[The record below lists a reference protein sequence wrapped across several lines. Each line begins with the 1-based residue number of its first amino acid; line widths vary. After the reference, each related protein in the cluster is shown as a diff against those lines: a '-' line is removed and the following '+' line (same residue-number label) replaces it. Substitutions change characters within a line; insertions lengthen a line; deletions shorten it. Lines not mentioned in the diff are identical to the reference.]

1 MIDPKLPRRTL
12 LGAAVAATAT
22 VALTP
27 TAASAAA
34 GRPRPFFDEKTLWDS
49 EVDPLVNYHVH
60 GLYVLP
66 DDTILLATEGRHEV
80 CDAGPRDLVLRRSP
94 DGGETWLPTQTIVE
108 SVDGQSW
115 GNPAFIADRVTGEVF
130 LFYMLSE
137 QLPENTTCSGDS
149 GDLYVVSSTDAGA
162 TWSEP
167 RSLAGLFDH
176 FGYGWALHNPG
187 PGHGLQ
193 LDSGRLLLNVS
204 HRRIIVG
211 TPVDERYYGVAAIY
225 SDDHGA
231 TWRTTAEV
239 PVSVAYPANEARMFR
254 RTDGTIVVNARAASG
269 GNRQRIVAVSAD
281 DGLTWSPPVL
291 DGATGVFNAVD
302 AGLLRYT
309 GIGDGEPDRVLF
321 SRPDAP
327 MRWNMTVSVSY
338 DGGHSYRYSRVV
350 NEKRS
355 YYSDLARLADGTI
368 VLVYGCEGDIASF
381 PRKVNV
387 CRFNLEWLTGGRDSL
402 RGGPGVSEKVYPLAE
417 LSKAA
422 TVTGGTLETVEEATA
437 RGRARLVLRPT
448 GPESFVDVPF
458 TVRSRTRA
466 EAVLRYHRPVDGGV
480 LTATIDGK
488 ALHGTTADTTAE
500 SSAGYDLLRLGNVDL
515 HPGRHVLRLALAGP
529 GRGGGTLIS
538 ADTLSLVTAPYAPD
552 LREEVTVDNSEQGF
566 QVLSGTWATGTGTP
580 GYYSGNYR
588 SAPAGTGASVVRFRP
603 ALPADGRYEVRV
615 SYTAHANRA
624 TNAPYT
630 IHHAHGS
637 NLILVDQTVAGEP
650 DVRTG
655 QWISLGVFEFP
666 AGIGSVV
673 ELSDLANGVVIADAV
688 RFTRVA

>member
-22 VALTP
+22 VALARP
-27 TAASAAA
+27 AQASAA
-34 GRPRPFFDEKTLWDS
+34 GRARPFFDEKTLWDA

-60 GLYVLP
+60 GLCVLA
-66 DDTILLATEGRHEV
+66 DDTILVATEGRHEV

-115 GNPAFIADRVTGEVF
+115 GNPAFVVDAVTGEVF
-130 LFYMLSE
+130 LFYMLSV

-149 GDLYVVSSTDAGA
+149 GDLFVVSSTDAGA
-162 TWSEP
+162 TWGEP
-167 RSLAGLFDH
+167 RSLAGMFDH
-176 FGYGWALHNPG
+176 FGYEWALHNPG

-211 TPVDERYYGVAAIY
+211 TPVDERYYGLASIY

-231 TWRTTAEV
+231 TWHTTAEV
-239 PVSVAYPANEARMFR
+239 PVSVDYPANEARMFR
-254 RTDGTIVVNARAASG
+254 RADGTIAVNARAASG
-269 GNRQRIVAVSAD
+269 GNRQRIVAVSGD
-281 DGLTWSPPVL
+281 DGLTWSAPVL

-302 AGLLRYT
+302 AGLLRYS
-309 GIGDGEPDRVLF
+309 GVGDGEPDRVLF

-338 DGGHSYRYSRVV
+338 DGGHSFRYRRVV
-350 NEKRS
+350 NENRS
-355 YYSDLARLADGTI
+355 YYSDLARLSDGTV
-368 VLVYGCEGDIASF
+368 VLVYGCEGDIPSF

-387 CRFNLEWLTGGRDSL
+387 ARFNLEWLTAGRDGS
-402 RGGPGVSEKVYPLAE
+402 RHGPRLSERVYPLAE

-422 TVTGGTLETVEEATA
+422 TVVGGTLETVEEATA
-437 RGRARLVLRPT
+437 RGRSRLVLRPSAA
-448 GPESFVDVPF
+448 EAYVDIPF
-458 TVRSRTRA
+458 TVHSRTRA
-466 EAVLRYHRPVDGGV
+466 EAILRYFRPVDGGV
-480 LTATIDGK
+480 LTATIDGRR
-488 ALHGTTADTTAE
+488 LHNTTADTTAE
-500 SSAGYDLLRLGNVDL
+500 SSGGYDLLHLGETDL
-515 HPGRHVLRLALAGP
+515 RPGRHVLRLALTGP
-529 GRGGGTLIS
+529 GRGGGTVIS
-538 ADTLSLVTAPYAPD
+538 ADTLSLVTAPHPAD
-552 LREEVTVDNSEQGF
+552 LREEATVDNSEQGF
-566 QVLSGTWATGTGTP
+566 QVLSGTWATATGTP
-580 GYYSGNYR
+580 GYYGGNYR
-588 SAPAGTGASVVRFRP
+588 SAAAGTGASVVRFRP
-603 ALPADGRYEVRV
+603 SLPADGEYEVRV

-630 IHHAHGS
+630 VHHANGS
-637 NLILVDQTVAGEP
+637 HLILVDQTEQGEA

-655 QWISLGVFEFP
+655 QWTSLGVFTFK
-666 AGIGSVV
+666 AGVDSVV

-688 RFTRVA
+688 RFLRVA